1 MKFLFE
7 DDTFSFEVPR
17 TKGGHPHRMI
27 THHREE
33 W

>member
-17 TKGGHPHRMI
+17 TKGGPHRMI